1 MKRTRIP
8 ILLVDPDENRRRKFF
23 RKMLALGGAALAAPG
38 LSHAQ
43 QDYWED
49 GDPQCSVAV
58 KLAEPAY
65 ALDASLLASFIALS
79 EALTGVAPLDRY
91 LASDYLKRFA
101 THPQLTSRLPLLI
114 AAFREISPDGKPP
127 TDEALKKR
135 FLQDESL
142 KFAAAQ
148 LIYLWYVSAFGMYA
162 PEDPKKQ
169 ITWIYDEVDQYEKAL
184 LWPVIH
190 AHAPMMSGGPEGHW
204 RHIPTATLTRNR

>member
-8 ILLVDPDENRRRKFF
+8 ILPVDPDENRRRKFF
-23 RKMLALGGAALAAPG
+23 RKILALGGAALAAPG

-79 EALTGVAPLDRY
+79 EALTGVAPLDSY
-91 LASDYLKRFA
+91 LASDYLRRFA
-101 THPQLTSRLPLLI
+101 THPQLTSRLPLLV

-127 TDEALKKR
+127 MDEALKKR

-148 LIYLWYVSAFGMYA
+148 LIYLWYISAFGIYA
-162 PEDPKKQ
+162 PDDPKKQ
-169 ITWIYDEVDQYEKAL
+169 ITWLYDEPEQYEKAL
-184 LWPVIH
+184 LWRVIH
-190 AHAPMMSGGPEGHW
+190 AHAPMMSGGPKEHW
-204 RHIPTATLTRNR
+204 RWSPKATYASSR

>member
-1 MKRTRIP
+1 
-8 ILLVDPDENRRRKFF
+8 
-23 RKMLALGGAALAAPG
+23 MLALGGAALAAPG